1 MYRVRLPKPL
11 APSEQQTLTISYAVL
26 SALEPLP
33 TAIAQA
39 DKQYLTYSFNAYL
52 PSVYNTLKQKTK
64 LKFPNDDVQSY
75 TPLSSAEGTEAER
88 LGSGL
93 TYGPFNE
100 LPAGSSSPVTV
111 RYEFTKPVPHATLL
125 ERDIEISH
133 WGGNLATEERYWL
146 TNHAAELKSQFSRVE
161 WQRSAYFKP
170 PSSAMEWIQMPL
182 KIGSTDPY
190 FTDDIGNVSTSRFR
204 SNLAEANLE
213 LKPRYPVFGKWNY
226 KFRVGWDRDLRS
238 SLRKM
243 KTGDSYVLNVPFL
256 EGLKPAEGMSYERVQ
271 LRVILPEGAKYVIS
285 RSSTDLSLIQEQE
298 RQV

>member
-93 TYGPFNE
+93 TY
-100 LPAGSSSPVTV
+100 
-111 RYEFTKPVPHATLL
+111 
-125 ERDIEISH
+125 
-133 WGGNLATEERYWL
+133 
-146 TNHAAELKSQFSRVE
+146 
-161 WQRSAYFKP
+161 
-170 PSSAMEWIQMPL
+170 
-182 KIGSTDPY
+182 
-190 FTDDIGNVSTSRFR
+190 
-204 SNLAEANLE
+204 
-213 LKPRYPVFGKWNY
+213 
-226 KFRVGWDRDLRS
+226 
-238 SLRKM
+238 
-243 KTGDSYVLNVPFL
+243 
-256 EGLKPAEGMSYERVQ
+256 
-271 LRVILPEGAKYVIS
+271 
-285 RSSTDLSLIQEQE
+285 
-298 RQV
+298 